1 MLGLGMWEIIG
12 IVAIII
18 LLFGAAIIP
27 RLMRGVGEGVREFKE
42 VVREP
47 EEDDSAESEQSR
59 ELPPSERTT

>member
-47 EEDDSAESEQSR
+47 EEDDSAESEQSP